1 MPSWEWMVRDSAKIR
16 WTQPFD
22 LMGYVSQGD
31 TLPCEFFLDLD
42 TFSSWNPLGSAA
54 SVLELVEF
62 SPGLSENSHL
72 VLNPTFSFRVIPSAS
87 VGSVS

>member
-1 MPSWEWMVRDSAKIR
+1 MVRDSAKIR

-22 LMGYVSQGD
+22 LMGYISQGD

-62 SPGLSENSHL
+62 SPGLSEVL
-72 VLNPTFSFRVIPSAS
+72 VLNPTFLFRVIPSAS